1 MLVSCPLESINVVD
15 DIMWPTLNEGFQ
27 NINFMC
33 GNKYLAYDIAVTRVT
48 SNI

>member
-27 NINFMC
+27 
-33 GNKYLAYDIAVTRVT
+33 YLAYDIAVTRVT
-48 SNI
+48 SNM